1 MCEEL
6 NECFAR
12 QNYLACAL
20 LIRAAMNH
28 IPPVFGFRTFKE
40 VVANRGRSVK
50 SALELLDDDA
60 RIVADLHNHAT
71 MRSREPLPTLS
82 QIGPFQA
89 SFEILLHEIIATAVN
104 ENPGHQ

>member
-1 MCEEL
+1 MSATNARKGISRLKPIDELSEVVLPKLDLGKLIRMCEEL

-60 RIVADLHNHAT
+60 RIRRPA
-71 MRSREPLPTLS
+71 
-82 QIGPFQA
+82 
-89 SFEILLHEIIATAVN
+89 
-104 ENPGHQ
+104 

>member
-1 MCEEL
+1 MSATNARKGISRLKLIRMCEEL
-6 NECFAR
+6 NECFG

-60 RIVADLHNHAT
+60 RIRRPA
-71 MRSREPLPTLS
+71 
-82 QIGPFQA
+82 
-89 SFEILLHEIIATAVN
+89 
-104 ENPGHQ
+104 